1 LEDEDLLGWVEEAE
15 GEEAGGGGMRWPA
28 LPRVSLRG
36 GWEAVLRVLT
46 TPLGG
51 ESGRVDRQGPLV
63 VAATLL
69 CTGLVVGAL
78 LWQMRF
84 RVEVVQLG
92 YEMTQ
97 LTYERKDLLAERERL
112 LVQRSHDMGI
122 DELGAAARKAG
133 LGLPKAEQIY
143 RVTPLKTAAQELGK
157 KRGEAP

>member
-1 LEDEDLLGWVEEAE
+1 
-15 GEEAGGGGMRWPA
+15 
-28 LPRVSLRG
+28 
-36 GWEAVLRVLT
+36 
-46 TPLGG
+46 
-51 ESGRVDRQGPLV
+51 VDRQGPLV

-69 CTGLVVGAL
+69 CTGLVVAAL

-122 DELGAAARKAG
+122 DELGTAARKAG

-143 RVTPLKTAAQELGK
+143 RVTPLKTAAQDLGK
-157 KRGEAP
+157 KKGEAP